1 MRAKI
6 TALCEF
12 CPKVIV
18 MSVSIIWSLMAVA
31 EINTTGIPARD
42 YSKVL
47 VLDVAS
53 DVTLSEALQA
63 KGMDVSS
70 FKADGYDKLVKTGT
84 GKLTMNEDIQSFTG
98 DIFVEAGT
106 LAVTHKDGLGKRTTD
121 SFVAVRS
128 GATLRWSA
136 AVTYS
141 AKLIYYEGDGFG
153 EDSGALVADDVGST
167 SDFWKNEVFVMTG
180 NATVRALCTS
190 KTPSLFKSA
199 ELYMN
204 GHTNTCWFG
213 VKGKQFNFGPKV
225 RDVGVFAIKLGYVYL
240 DAAIELQND
249 PSGMSKVILDSRDG
263 QINFQGVSYAA
274 AFWPICVN
282 LTPSAFKVSADSEW
296 PGALEIVQGASVTM
310 TDNHRLSFGGGLKG
324 GGGINISAGTLALGT
339 ANDDFAG
346 ALSVSGG
353 TLELPTERGVC
364 PGLVAGYS
372 SDQTPAGYDI
382 ANEWKNLTSMPL
394 LTNAVETTNMPR
406 LGNAGVE
413 IEGQTAGK
421 QVYTYS
427 GYIMNTNDV
436 DETWAFL
443 CNMKHRVDL
452 RVGDPDVTLFAN
464 WDKYQ
469 EVRAA
474 RAVLHPGANRFVLK
488 CWVNGAKS
496 GRYTSLKDSENE
508 VYPAFAVIRNV
519 AQEKDLSTSLAAD
532 WEQITGDPGD
542 GSLFRVATNSAEVLL
557 LEGLGLVSRPCETIR
572 SLAMS
577 GAAMLKMEGTSAV
590 VSNLTG
596 VCAVVQTEG
605 SFDGN
610 SLAVVGDWTI
620 PSADLAAGNVLESDV
635 AVAFRESARVCLDYS
650 AIPHGVW
657 RDLMTSA
664 IGISGIPTVAFT
676 DGKERNAEV
685 RLSKDGKTL
694 CAKVGANAII
704 LILR

>member
-1 MRAKI
+1 MTTKVRTTIA
-6 TALCEF
+6 ALVATVAPVVCTF
-12 CPKVIV
+12 AAIDTT
-18 MSVSIIWSLMAVA
+18 SVPSR
-31 EINTTGIPARD
+31 TYT
-42 YSKVL
+42 KVL
-47 VLDVAS
+47 TLTVEVNA
-53 DVTLSEALQA
+53 TLSEALASEGQT
-63 KGMDVSS
+63 VSS
-70 FKADGYDKLVKTGT
+70 FESAGYDKLVKTGVGT
-84 GKLTMNEDIQSFTG
+84 LTMNEDIQAFAG

-249 PSGMSKVILDSRDG
+249 PSGTSKVILDSRDG

-296 PGALEIVQGASVTM
+296 PGALEIAQGASVTM
-310 TDNHRLSFGGGLKG
+310 TDNHRLSFGGGLTG

-469 EVRAA
+469 QVRAA

-542 GSLFRVATNSAEVLL
+542 GSLFRVATNSAEVVL
-557 LEGLGLVSRPCETIR
+557 LEGLGLVSCSVETIR

-577 GAAMLKMEGTSAV
+577 NGAMLKMEGTSAV

-596 VCAVVQTEG
+596 VCAVVQTDG

-610 SLAVVGDWTI
+610 SLVVIGDWTI
-620 PSADLAAGNVLESDV
+620 PSADLAAGKMLESDV
-635 AVAFRESARVCLDYS
+635 SVVFDGNARVLIDYA
-650 AIPHGVW
+650 AIPHGMW
-657 RDLMTSA
+657 CDLATSSA
-664 IGISGIPTVAFT
+664 GISEVPSVVFS
-676 DGKERNAEV
+676 DGKERNFKAGI
-685 RLSKDGKTL
+685 SDDGNTL
-694 CAKVGANAII
+694 RVKAGADALKV
-704 LILR
+704 ILR